1 MKTPGYLPVKMTLSI
16 FLHTVCVYIYIG
28 GFHNVGTPNGW
39 FIMEKPTKLDDLGVP
54 LFQETFI
61 NIYIFYT

>member
-1 MKTPGYLPVKMTLSI
+1 MTLSI
-16 FLHTVCVYIYIG
+16 FLHTVCVYIYIYIYIG

-61 NIYIFYT
+61 NIYIYIFYT